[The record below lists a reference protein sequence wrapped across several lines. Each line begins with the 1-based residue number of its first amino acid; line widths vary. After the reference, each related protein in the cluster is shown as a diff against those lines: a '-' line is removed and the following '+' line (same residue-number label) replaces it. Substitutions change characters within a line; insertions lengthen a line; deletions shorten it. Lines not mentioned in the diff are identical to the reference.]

1 MKMNWTFQES
11 ILMIPR
17 CVWAHWTRSLFCALA
32 ILAVSSTAHPGQE
45 SPEPQNPNKPL
56 LMPEANRPPDMN
68 DQMRM
73 REQKVRQ
80 FNFDAINLRRKNKIA
95 ADSAMLLTLA
105 IALKAEIDNS
115 PGQKPSATELRKAEG
130 IEKLA
135 HNVKE
140 AMQLTIGPN

>member
-1 MKMNWTFQES
+1 
-11 ILMIPR
+11 
-17 CVWAHWTRSLFCALA
+17 
-32 ILAVSSTAHPGQE
+32 
-45 SPEPQNPNKPL
+45 
-56 LMPEANRPPDMN
+56 MPEANRPPDMN

-73 REQKVRQ
+73 REQKTRQ
-80 FNFDAINLRRKNKIA
+80 VNFDAINLRRKNKIA

-105 IALKAEIDNS
+105 IALKAEVDNS
-115 PGQKPSATELRKAEG
+115 PNQKPSATELRKAEG